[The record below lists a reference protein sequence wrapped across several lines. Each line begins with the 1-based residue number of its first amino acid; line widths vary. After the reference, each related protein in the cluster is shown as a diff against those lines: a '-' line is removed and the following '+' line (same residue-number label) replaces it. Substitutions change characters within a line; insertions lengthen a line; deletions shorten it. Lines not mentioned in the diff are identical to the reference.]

1 MHIYTHT
8 YCHSQK
14 ELESLKLHSVCV
26 CLCVCVRARV
36 SEVLT
41 LVSLAVTLIA
51 VHLATSR
58 QSDPFISLQ
67 PPRAL
72 ALSLQSVCVHVHVC
86 VYLSVC
92 VSVCL
97 GPGVKPDLFDLF

>member
-26 CLCVCVRARV
+26 CLCVCARV

>member
-1 MHIYTHT
+1 MDVAGERNDDNFVKMYRI
-8 YCHSQK
+8 
-14 ELESLKLHSVCV
+14 LI
-26 CLCVCVRARV
+26 CLCVCVCARV